1 MGRLFGTNGVRGVA
15 NKDLTIELVSFVA
28 ASAGSLLGT
37 EIAIGRDGR
46 TTSPMFRDAAV
57 SGLLSIGCN
66 VHDLGVLPTPT
77 LQYLVKKLGLD
88 GGLMITASHNPP
100 EFNGV
105 KVMAGDGVEVPREME
120 DEIEELYFEGGP
132 QPSTWDKVGTY
143 TTQDA
148 TESYIKAVLSHVDKD
163 LIQTSGIK
171 VALDTG
177 NGVSVVTAPTVASR
191 LGCNVYT
198 VNAEIDGSFPGRGSE
213 PTPENL
219 SALKA
224 LISATDADFGIG
236 FDGDGDRSIVM
247 DEKGNA
253 VWGDKSLSLVTQW
266 FMEKHPGETVVTPVS
281 SSRGIEDVVER
292 HGGKVYWT
300 KVGSVD
306 VSRAMV
312 SNGYLLGGEEN
323 GGIMYGPHH
332 PVRDGTMVLALLIQ
346 ILAERKAP
354 LSELI
359 ESQPIYSKAKIKVP
373 CPDEL
378 KQDVL
383 LRLPELADTTNVDTT
398 DGVKLTY
405 DDGSWVLVRPSG
417 TEPVCRIYA
426 EAKDEDSVNKI
437 IDEYKEK
444 LVKLIQSLCESD

>member
-1 MGRLFGTNGVRGVA
+1 MGRLFGTNGVRGVT
-15 NKDLTIELVSFVA
+15 NKDLTIELVSELA
-28 ASAGSLLGT
+28 ASAGNTLGG
-37 EIAIGRDGR
+37 EIALGRDGR
-46 TTSPMFRDAAV
+46 TSSPMFRDAAV
-57 SGLLSIGCN
+57 SGLLSVGCN

-77 LQYLVKKLGLD
+77 LQYMVKELGLD

-105 KVMAGDGVEVPREME
+105 KVMAGDGVEVPREVE
-120 DEIEELYFEGGP
+120 DEIEELYFKGGP
-132 QPSTWDKVGTY
+132 RLSTWDGVGTLSSR
-143 TTQDA
+143 DVL
-148 TESYIKAVLSHVDKD
+148 EPYIKAVLSHVDKE
-163 LIQTSGIK
+163 LIQKSGLK

-177 NGVSVVTAPTVASR
+177 NGVSVLTAPDVASR
-191 LGCNVYT
+191 LGCKVFT
-198 VNAEIDGSFPGRGSE
+198 VNTEIDGAFPGRGSE

-219 SALKA
+219 TALKD
-224 LISATDADFGIG
+224 LIFATDSDFGIG

-253 VWGDKSLSLVTQW
+253 VWGDKSLCLVTQW
-266 FMEKHPGETVVTPVS
+266 FMERHPGETVVTPVS
-281 SSRGIEDVVER
+281 SSRGIEDVVEA
-292 HGGKVYWT
+292 HGGRVYWT
-300 KVGSVD
+300 RVGSVD

-312 SNGYLLGGEEN
+312 NNGYLLGGEEN

-332 PVRDGTMVLALLIQ
+332 PVRDGTMVLALFLQ
-346 ILAERKAP
+346 ILAEKKSP

-359 ESQPIYSKAKIKVP
+359 ERQPIYSKAKTKVP
-373 CPDEL
+373 CPDNL

-383 LRLPELADTTNVDTT
+383 MKLPELADTTNVDKT

-426 EAKDEDSVNKI
+426 EAKDDTSVKKI
-437 IDEYKEK
+437 IDVYTEK
-444 LVKLIQSLCESD
+444 LVKLIQDLS